1 MILLE
6 AAVNSLSYNSNN
18 ENKQCCMIDHAC
30 YMYESPVIIMQYRL
44 IKVHVPSLHVRGVA
58 IWSVG
63 GGVQIG
69 RESLSSF
76 TEPKGIS
83 ERSELIRG
91 ESVSEGNHPVARG
104 IIQQPWAMGG
114 HSAPASRVS

>member
-1 MILLE
+1 MLGTCTATINVNYVKHVSITALPR
-6 AAVNSLSYNSNN
+6 AVRKPHIFSPNTFALSLS
-18 ENKQCCMIDHAC
+18 
-30 YMYESPVIIMQYRL
+30 
-44 IKVHVPSLHVRGVA
+44 RGVA

-63 GGVQIG
+63 GGGQIG

-114 HSAPASRVS
+114 HSAPASRES